1 MSKTKNAFAF
11 RDFDAEHILQRPFFK
26 DFYFT
31 PDTSDAEILQSLN
44 NTTDESVNSSEKKL
58 YMIQA
63 ILERLG
69 VFRHLINRH
78 NETRLNKYNKK
89 KSKSKCV
96 PISELQHPAPVM
108 EYFNASL
115 SVLEL
120 INKFEKI
127 YYDIEKKL
135 QSRYR
140 TEFANRLKGI
150 RKNIGLTQKQ
160 LGALIRVSPE
170 VFSLYERGERRD
182 IPIHMIIRLAKA
194 LNMSSD
200 QLLGLK

>member
-1 MSKTKNAFAF
+1 MPKTKNAFAL
-11 RDFDAEHILQRPFFK
+11 RDFDSTRILQRPFFK
-26 DFYFT
+26 SFYF
-31 PDTSDAEILQSLN
+31 DTDKLDTEILQSLS
-44 NTTDESVNSSEKKL
+44 TTEDSVDSSEKKL

-69 VFRHLINRH
+69 AFRHLIDKH

-89 KSKSKCV
+89 KSESKG
-96 PISELQHPAPVM
+96 ITITELQRPAPVM
-108 EYFNASL
+108 EYFSASL

-120 INKFEKI
+120 TNKFEKL
-127 YYDIEKKL
+127 YYDTEKKL

-160 LGALIRVSPE
+160 LGALIRVSPD
-170 VFSLYERGERRD
+170 VYSVYERGERRD
-182 IPIHMIIRLAKA
+182 LPIHMIIRLAKA

>member
-1 MSKTKNAFAF
+1 MKTKNAFAF
-11 RDFDAEHILQRPFFK
+11 RNFDSSRILQRPFFK
-26 DFYFT
+26 SFYFE
-31 PDTSDAEILQSLN
+31 PDKSDTEILQSLSS
-44 NTTDESVNSSEKKL
+44 TEDSVDSSEKKL
-58 YMIQA
+58 YAIQA
-63 ILERLG
+63 ILERLRT
-69 VFRHLINRH
+69 FRHLIDRH
-78 NETRLNKYNKK
+78 NENRLNKYNKK
-89 KSKSKCV
+89 KSESKG
-96 PISELQHPAPVM
+96 ITITELQRPAPVM
-108 EYFNASL
+108 EYFSASL

-120 INKFEKI
+120 TNKFKKL

-170 VFSLYERGERRD
+170 VYSVYERGERRD
-182 IPIHMIIRLAKA
+182 LPIHMIIRLAKA

-200 QLLGLK
+200 QILGLK

>member
-1 MSKTKNAFAF
+1 MKTKNAFAL
-11 RDFDAEHILQRPFFK
+11 RDFDSAHILQRPFFK
-26 DFYFT
+26 DFYFEH
-31 PDTSDAEILQSLN
+31 DKSDDEILQSLN
-44 NTTDESVNSSEKKL
+44 NKTEESIDSSEKKL
-58 YMIQA
+58 YMIQE
-63 ILERLG
+63 ILEHLG
-69 VFRHLINRH
+69 AFRHLINRH

-89 KSKSKCV
+89 KSESKGI
-96 PISELQHPAPVM
+96 PISELQRPAPVM

-115 SVLEL
+115 SILEL
-120 INKFEKI
+120 TNKFEKL
-127 YYDIEKKL
+127 YYDIEKRL

-140 TEFANRLKGI
+140 TEFANRLKEI
-150 RKNIGLTQKQ
+150 RKTIGLTQKQ

>member
-1 MSKTKNAFAF
+1 MPKTKNAFTF
-11 RDFDAEHILQRPFFK
+11 RDFDSARILQRPFFK
-26 DFYFT
+26 SFYFE
-31 PDTSDAEILQSLN
+31 PNKSDTEILQSLS
-44 NTTDESVNSSEKKL
+44 TTEDSVDSSEKKL
-58 YMIQA
+58 YMIQE
-63 ILERLG
+63 ILEHLG
-69 VFRHLINRH
+69 AFRHLINRH

-89 KSKSKCV
+89 KSESKGV
-96 PISELQHPAPVM
+96 PISELQRPAPVM

-120 INKFEKI
+120 TNKFEKL

-140 TEFANRLKGI
+140 TEFANRLKRI
-150 RKNIGLTQKQ
+150 RKTLGLTQKQ

-194 LNMSSD
+194 LDMSSD

>member
-1 MSKTKNAFAF
+1 MPKTKNAFAL
-11 RDFDAEHILQRPFFK
+11 RDFDSTRILQRPFFK
-26 DFYFT
+26 SFYF
-31 PDTSDAEILQSLN
+31 DTDKLDTEILQSLN
-44 NTTDESVNSSEKKL
+44 TTEDSVDSSEKKL

-69 VFRHLINRH
+69 AFRHLIDKH

-89 KSKSKCV
+89 KSESKG
-96 PISELQHPAPVM
+96 ITITELQRPAPVM
-108 EYFNASL
+108 EYFSASL

-120 INKFEKI
+120 TNKFKKL

-160 LGALIRVSPE
+160 LGALIRVSPD
-170 VFSLYERGERRD
+170 VYSVYERGERRD
-182 IPIHMIIRLAKA
+182 LPIHMIIRLAKA

>member
-1 MSKTKNAFAF
+1 MKTKNAFAF
-11 RDFDAEHILQRPFFK
+11 RDFNSSRILQRPFFK
-26 DFYFT
+26 NFYFE
-31 PDTSDAEILQSLN
+31 PNKSDEEILQALN
-44 NTTDESVNSSEKKL
+44 NTTDESVGSSEKKL

-63 ILERLG
+63 ILERL
-69 VFRHLINRH
+69 FRHLIDRH

-89 KSKSKCV
+89 KSESKCV
-96 PISELQHPAPVM
+96 PISELQRPAPVM

-120 INKFEKI
+120 TNKFEKL

-140 TEFANRLKGI
+140 TEFANRLKRI
-150 RKNIGLTQKQ
+150 RKNLGLTQKQ

-194 LNMSSD
+194 LDMSSD

>member
-1 MSKTKNAFAF
+1 MPKTKNAFTF
-11 RDFDAEHILQRPFFK
+11 RDFDSARILQRPFFK
-26 DFYFT
+26 SFYFE
-31 PDTSDAEILQSLN
+31 PNKSDTEILQSLS
-44 NTTDESVNSSEKKL
+44 TTEDSVDSSEKKL
-58 YMIQA
+58 YMIQE
-63 ILERLG
+63 ILEHLG
-69 VFRHLINRH
+69 AFRHLIDRH

-89 KSKSKCV
+89 KSESKGV
-96 PISELQHPAPVM
+96 PISELQRPAPVM

-120 INKFEKI
+120 TNKFEKL

-140 TEFANRLKGI
+140 TEFANRLKRI
-150 RKNIGLTQKQ
+150 RKTLGLTQKQ

-194 LNMSSD
+194 LDMSSD

>member
-1 MSKTKNAFAF
+1 MKTKNAFAF
-11 RDFDAEHILQRPFFK
+11 RDFDSSRILQRTFFK
-26 DFYFT
+26 NFYFELNK
-31 PDTSDAEILQSLN
+31 SDDEILQSLN
-44 NTTDESVNSSEKKL
+44 NKIDESVDSSEKKL
-58 YMIQA
+58 YMIQE
-63 ILERLG
+63 ILEHLKA
-69 VFRHLINRH
+69 FRHLIDKH

-89 KSKSKCV
+89 KSESKGI
-96 PISELQHPAPVM
+96 PISELQRPAPVM

-120 INKFEKI
+120 TKKFEKL
-127 YYDIEKKL
+127 YYYIEKKL
-135 QSRYR
+135 QARYR
-140 TEFANRLKGI
+140 TEFANRLKRI

-194 LNMSSD
+194 LDMSSD

>member
-1 MSKTKNAFAF
+1 MPKTKNAFAF
-11 RDFDAEHILQRPFFK
+11 RDFDSARILQRPFFK
-26 DFYFT
+26 SFYF
-31 PDTSDAEILQSLN
+31 DTDKSDTEILQSLN
-44 NTTDESVNSSEKKL
+44 TTEDSVDSSEKKL
-58 YMIQA
+58 YVIQA

-69 VFRHLINRH
+69 AFRHLIDRH

-89 KSKSKCV
+89 KSESKG
-96 PISELQHPAPVM
+96 ITITELQHPAPVM
-108 EYFNASL
+108 EYFSASL

-120 INKFEKI
+120 TNKFEKL

-160 LGALIRVSPE
+160 LGALIRVSPD
-170 VFSLYERGERRD
+170 VYSVYERGERRD
-182 IPIHMIIRLAKA
+182 LPIHMIIRLAKA

>member
-11 RDFDAEHILQRPFFK
+11 RDFNAEHILQRPFFK

-69 VFRHLINRH
+69 VFRHLIDRH

-89 KSKSKCV
+89 KSESKCV
-96 PISELQHPAPVM
+96 PISELQRPAPVM

-120 INKFEKI
+120 TNKFEKL
-127 YYDIEKKL
+127 YYDIEKQL

-140 TEFANRLKGI
+140 TEFANRLKRI
-150 RKNIGLTQKQ
+150 RKN
-160 LGALIRVSPE
+160 
-170 VFSLYERGERRD
+170 
-182 IPIHMIIRLAKA
+182 
-194 LNMSSD
+194 
-200 QLLGLK
+200 LGLLWSRKIVTRKAITSVSEKASNHY

>member
-1 MSKTKNAFAF
+1 MPKTKNAFAF
-11 RDFDAEHILQRPFFK
+11 RDFDSAHILQRPFFK
-26 DFYFT
+26 SFYFE
-31 PDTSDAEILQSLN
+31 PDKSDTEILQSLSK
-44 NTTDESVNSSEKKL
+44 TEDSIDSAEKKL
-58 YMIQA
+58 YLIQGM
-63 ILERLG
+63 LEHLG
-69 VFRHLINRH
+69 SFRHLIDRH

-89 KSKSKCV
+89 KSESKGI
-96 PISELQHPAPVM
+96 PISELQRPAPVM

-120 INKFEKI
+120 TNKFEKL
-127 YYDIEKKL
+127 YYDIEKKI

-150 RKNIGLTQKQ
+150 RKTLGLTQKQ

-194 LNMSSD
+194 LDMSSD

>member
-1 MSKTKNAFAF
+1 MKTKNAFAL
-11 RDFDAEHILQRPFFK
+11 RDFDSAHILQRPFFK
-26 DFYFT
+26 DFYFEL
-31 PDTSDAEILQSLN
+31 DKSDDEILQSLN
-44 NTTDESVNSSEKKL
+44 NKTDESIDSSEKKL
-58 YMIQA
+58 YTIQA

-69 VFRHLINRH
+69 AFRHLIDRH

-89 KSKSKCV
+89 KSESNG
-96 PISELQHPAPVM
+96 ITITELQRPAPVM
-108 EYFNASL
+108 EYFSASL

-120 INKFEKI
+120 TNKFEKL

-150 RKNIGLTQKQ
+150 RKTLGLTQKQ
-160 LGALIRVSPE
+160 LGALIRVSPD
-170 VFSLYERGERRD
+170 VYSVYERGERRD
-182 IPIHMIIRLAKA
+182 LPIHMIIRLAKA

>member
-1 MSKTKNAFAF
+1 MKTKNAFAF
-11 RDFDAEHILQRPFFK
+11 RDFDSSRILQRTFFK
-26 DFYFT
+26 NFYFELNK
-31 PDTSDAEILQSLN
+31 SDDEILQPLN
-44 NTTDESVNSSEKKL
+44 NKIDESVDSSEKKL
-58 YMIQA
+58 YMIQE
-63 ILERLG
+63 ILEHLKA
-69 VFRHLINRH
+69 FRHLIDKH

-89 KSKSKCV
+89 KSESKGI
-96 PISELQHPAPVM
+96 PISELQRPAPVM

-120 INKFEKI
+120 TKKFEKL
-127 YYDIEKKL
+127 YYYIEKKL
-135 QSRYR
+135 QARYR
-140 TEFANRLKGI
+140 TEFANRLKRI

-194 LNMSSD
+194 LDMSSD

>member
-1 MSKTKNAFAF
+1 MPKTKNAFAF
-11 RDFDAEHILQRPFFK
+11 RDFDSARILQRPFFK
-26 DFYFT
+26 SFYFET
-31 PDTSDAEILQSLN
+31 DKSDTEILQSLS
-44 NTTDESVNSSEKKL
+44 TTEDSVDSSEKKL
-58 YMIQA
+58 YMIQE
-63 ILERLG
+63 ILEHLG
-69 VFRHLINRH
+69 AFRHLINRH

-89 KSKSKCV
+89 KSESKGV
-96 PISELQHPAPVM
+96 PISELQRPAPVM

-120 INKFEKI
+120 TNKFEKL
-127 YYDIEKKL
+127 YYDIEKKI

-150 RKNIGLTQKQ
+150 RKTLGLTQKQ

-194 LNMSSD
+194 LDMSSD

>member
-1 MSKTKNAFAF
+1 MPKTKNAFAL
-11 RDFDAEHILQRPFFK
+11 RDFDSTRILQRPFFK
-26 DFYFT
+26 SFYF
-31 PDTSDAEILQSLN
+31 DTDKLDTEILQSLS
-44 NTTDESVNSSEKKL
+44 TTEDSVDSSEKKL

-69 VFRHLINRH
+69 TFRHLIDKH

-89 KSKSKCV
+89 KSESKG
-96 PISELQHPAPVM
+96 ITITELQRPAPVM
-108 EYFNASL
+108 EYFSASL

-120 INKFEKI
+120 TNKFEKL

-160 LGALIRVSPE
+160 LGALIRVSPD
-170 VFSLYERGERRD
+170 VYSVYERGERRD
-182 IPIHMIIRLAKA
+182 LPIHMIIRLAKA